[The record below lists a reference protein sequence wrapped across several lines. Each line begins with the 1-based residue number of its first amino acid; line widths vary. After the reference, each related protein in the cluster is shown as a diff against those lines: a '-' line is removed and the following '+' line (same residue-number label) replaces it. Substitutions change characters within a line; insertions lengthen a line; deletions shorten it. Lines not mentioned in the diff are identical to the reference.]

1 MDYYYKEFEKLQEEF
16 HETMHH
22 YPIFFEMIQ
31 KIQER
36 DIKEINELLDKNDEF
51 YLKQANSKLK
61 SLIEYIKKT
70 NESIT
75 REYNKFDKLAS
86 EWEKITI
93 VNASEREL
101 DRINNQVRKSNELIK
116 SHHLKDIEEANKILE
131 TLIKENR

>member
-16 HETMHH
+16 HETMNH

-31 KIQER
+31 KIEER
-36 DIKEINELLDKNDEF
+36 DIKEINDLLDKNDEF

-70 NESIT
+70 SESIT

-101 DRINNQVRKSNELIK
+101 SRINDQVRKANELIK
-116 SHHLKDIEEANKILE
+116 SHYLKDIEEANKILE

>member
-61 SLIEYIKKT
+61 SLIEYIKKS

>member
-22 YPIFFEMIQ
+22 YPIFSEMIQ
-31 KIQER
+31 KIEER
-36 DIKEINELLDKNDEF
+36 DIKEINDLLDKNDEF

-70 NESIT
+70 SESIT
-75 REYNKFDKLAS
+75 REYAKFDKLAS

>member
-1 MDYYYKEFEKLQEEF
+1 MDYYLKEFEKLQEEF

-36 DIKEINELLDKNDEF
+36 DIKEINELLGKNDEF

-86 EWEKITI
+86 EWEKITL
-93 VNASEREL
+93 VNVSEREL
-101 DRINNQVRKSNELIK
+101 SRINDQVRKANELIK
-116 SHHLKDIEEANKILE
+116 SHDLKDIEEANKILE